1 MEAYQLLLVIVLA
14 FQTVVG
20 GLTKTSDEIPS
31 AVKDCISQIVS
42 ELNYNHARDLQQL
55 RDVIDLQQKRIKGL
69 EGSTA
74 LCQSIISDLE
84 SRVVSLEAVIATNE
98 NAVKEK
104 EVDPSTM
111 KSATNSTRISHEL
124 NSKSKNVRSDNA
136 ETVKLSKKNLGNRRR
151 LRRAVT
157 ESQVAFSASMSSHQD
172 HLGQDQDVAF
182 DHVITNI
189 GNAYNG
195 NHGTFIAPVAG
206 VYVFYFS
213 VHSPGTR
220 ADLVVNGAPIA
231 NLYIGNDQASQLAIV
246 TLSQGDDVSVQN
258 IQADKLIWGSGYS
271 SFSGFLLY
279 EGTDVSQIVG

>member
-20 GLTKTSDEIPS
+20 GLTKTSDEKPS
-31 AVKDCISQIVS
+31 AVKDYISQIVS

-55 RDVIDLQQKRIKGL
+55 RDIIDLQQKRIKGL

-84 SRVVSLEAVIATNE
+84 NRVVSLEAVIATN
-98 NAVKEK
+98 AVKEK
-104 EVDPSTM
+104 EVDQSTL
-111 KSATNSTRISHEL
+111 KSATNSTRISQEV
-124 NSKSKNVRSDNA
+124 NTKSKNVRSDNA
-136 ETVKLSKKNLGNRRR
+136 ETLNLSKKNLGNQRR

-258 IQADKLIWGSGYS
+258 IQADKLIWGLGYS